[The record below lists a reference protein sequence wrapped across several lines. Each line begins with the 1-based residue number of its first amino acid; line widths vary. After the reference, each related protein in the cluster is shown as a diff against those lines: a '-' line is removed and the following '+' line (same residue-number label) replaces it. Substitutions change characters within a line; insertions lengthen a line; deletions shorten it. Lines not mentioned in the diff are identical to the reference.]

1 MRIAVA
7 ADSSSPYWSEPRA
20 DGESSVCRV
29 DAYLIQKTSALV
41 LEIKYKAM
49 PKQPS
54 LGYDRLFAILARG
67 GL

>member
-1 MRIAVA
+1 ML
-7 ADSSSPYWSEPRA
+7 DP
-20 DGESSVCRV
+20 VCRSG
-29 DAYLIQKTSALV
+29 AYLIQKTSALV

-49 PKQPS
+49 PMHPS

>member
-1 MRIAVA
+1 MLDPI
-7 ADSSSPYWSEPRA
+7 
-20 DGESSVCRV
+20 CRSG
-29 DAYLIQKTSALV
+29 AYLIQKTSA

-54 LGYDRLFAILARG
+54 PGYDRLFAILARG